1 MTIHSHRKKVSNSVK
16 KALKED
22 IGSGDITTQII
33 PIDSQCK
40 ANLIVRNTSILCGID
55 WFSKS
60 FSLLNKNIKINWHKK
75 EGSQI
80 NQDDHIATLTGP
92 SKEILTGE
100 RTALNFLQFMSG
112 IAFKTSLYRN
122 KLINSKAIILDTRK
136 TIPNLRYEQK
146 YAVKCGGG
154 KNHRMGL
161 YDAILI
167 KENHIRAA
175 GSISNAIKTLKK
187 SYNKR
192 IEVEVNN
199 LIELEEAISSNADII
214 LLDNFS
220 FENLEKAVAINNKR
234 ALLEVSGNIDL
245 ESIKKLAATDIN
257 YISSGDLTKNVQAA
271 DFSLLIQ

>member
-1 MTIHSHRKKVSNSVK
+1 MTIPSHRQKVSNSVK

-22 IGSGDITTQII
+22 IGSGDITAQII
-33 PIDSQCK
+33 PEDNQCK
-40 ANLIVRNTSILCGID
+40 ANLIVRNKSILCGLD
-55 WFSKS
+55 WFNKS
-60 FSLLNKNIKINWHKK
+60 FSLLNKDVEINWHKE
-75 EGSQI
+75 EGTQI
-80 NQDDHIATLTGP
+80 NQNDHIATLKGS
-92 SKEILTGE
+92 SKGILTGE

-122 KLINSKAIILDTRK
+122 KLVNSKAVILDTRK

-167 KENHIRAA
+167 KENHIQAA
-175 GSISNAIKTLKK
+175 GSISKAIKAFKK
-187 SYNKR
+187 TYNKR
-192 IEVEVNN
+192 IEVEVQN
-199 LIELEEAISSNADII
+199 LLELEEAISSKADIV

-220 FENLEKAVAINNKR
+220 LENLEKAVVINNKKV
-234 ALLEVSGNIDL
+234 LLEVSGNVDL
-245 ESIKKLAATDIN
+245 ESIKKLADTDID
-257 YISSGDLTKNVQAA
+257 YISTGDLTKNIQAA

>member
-40 ANLIVRNTSILCGID
+40 ANLVVRNTSILCGID

-80 NQDDHIATLTGP
+80 NQDDYIATLTGP

-199 LIELEEAISSNADII
+199 LVELEEAISSNADII

>member
-22 IGSGDITTQII
+22 IGSGDITAQII

-40 ANLIVRNTSILCGID
+40 ANLIIRNSSILCGID

-60 FSLLNKNIKINWHKK
+60 FSLLNKDIEINWHKK

-80 NQDDHIATLTGP
+80 DLNDHIATLTGS

-187 SYNKR
+187 NYNKR

-199 LIELEEAISSNADII
+199 LVELEEAISSNADII

>member
-40 ANLIVRNTSILCGID
+40 ANLVVRNTSILCGID

-80 NQDDHIATLTGP
+80 NQDDHI
-92 SKEILTGE
+92 
-100 RTALNFLQFMSG
+100 LNFLQFMSG

-136 TIPNLRYEQK
+136 IIPNLRYEQK

-187 SYNKR
+187 NYNKR

-199 LIELEEAISSNADII
+199 LVELEEAISSNADII